1 MAKHSGAERAR
12 VSLNK
17 TEGTIELSIE
27 DYGKGF
33 DAKQLLSDES
43 QAVSDSMGIAS
54 MQERI
59 EISGGSF
66 EINSDQGRGTT
77 IRASWPIRE

>member
-1 MAKHSGAERAR
+1 
-12 VSLNK
+12 
-17 TEGTIELSIE
+17 LSIE
-27 DYGKGF
+27 DDGKGF
-33 DAKQLLSDES
+33 DVELLFSDES

-54 MQERI
+54 MQERT

-66 EINSDQGRGTT
+66 EINSGQGRGTT